1 NRRPGE
7 SPGRPRSRGRR
18 TGLAR
23 RVHAAARRD
32 VVRKQPLAAAQPHRL
47 RGPRGAREA
56 AALCAL
62 MAATGVGPRM
72 TIRHWEFVI
81 PLLLGP
87 IVLVGWLFLVDVGLS
102 PEAHRLA
109 GILLFT
115 LIWWV
120 AEPIPIAATGLLGVA
135 LCVILGA
142 VPPAERG
149 RDGLRLVFAPFADP
163 SVFFLMGGMFIGRAM
178 TRHG

>member
-1 NRRPGE
+1 MTNDEGMTNDE
-7 SPGRPRSRGRR
+7 SPMNKPDLTGGGHSSFGIHHSFVIRR
-18 TGLAR
+18 
-23 RVHAAARRD
+23 
-32 VVRKQPLAAAQPHRL
+32 
-47 RGPRGAREA
+47 
-56 AALCAL
+56 
-62 MAATGVGPRM
+62 
-72 TIRHWEFVI
+72 WEFLI

-87 IVLVGWLFLVDVGLS
+87 LVLAGWVFLVDVGLP

-109 GILLFT
+109 GILLMT
-115 LIWWV
+115 LVWWV

-178 TRHG
+178 TRHGLDRRIALALL